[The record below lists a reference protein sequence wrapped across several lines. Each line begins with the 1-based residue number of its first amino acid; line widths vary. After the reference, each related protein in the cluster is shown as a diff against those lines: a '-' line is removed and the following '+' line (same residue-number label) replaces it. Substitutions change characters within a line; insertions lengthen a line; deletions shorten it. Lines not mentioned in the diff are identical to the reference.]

1 MEIGGYIG
9 EGLVAPVWVR
19 GLKHTEAPENLQ
31 RLVAPVW
38 VRGLKHGRP
47 TLHET
52 RFCRT
57 RMGAWIETSASR
69 LS

>member
-38 VRGLKHGRP
+38 VRGLKLVCQDLAADIADVAPVWVRGLKP
-47 TLHET
+47 Q
-52 RFCRT
+52 
-57 RMGAWIETSASR
+57 AA
-69 LS
+69 